1 MQEFNES
8 KLQNSD
14 SPIFLRKVFHLIEIC
29 PDTLVSWSKDG
40 TSFTI
45 KDHNEFSNQIL
56 PQYFKHNNFS
66 SFVRQLNCYGF
77 TKAKDD
83 SNNPV
88 VNEDGRLWTFH
99 HPDFIRGQPQ
109 LLSKIQRKS
118 SSHTTKEDSKKDSI
132 ATLGVCTST
141 SSSSSEM
148 DQERK
153 ELEKEITTLK
163 GQLHNM
169 EDIFQELAQ
178 KMATVTMSHTSNTST
193 STARTLTSH
202 TSTNTFLLKHKK
214 KIKLEKPSSAKIL
227 LNDKQLFDSK
237 SSSTVFQTKVQSKHP
252 LSIAKLM
259 HNASIDLPDLGK
271 IGTNDSDLYAGA
283 KPCINDQKRTSPTN
297 ELQTFND
304 PIDVSDSILEESFN
318 PLHDVDMSMECALSY
333 KVSCN
338 TKDFEENDLQTMEDD
353 TVKSQPTKITCSPIL
368 IQDDCEEDKPSQCS
382 SFESDSQSVPTTSS
396 LDNLLDTEHLQN
408 LESALRS
415 LPMKER
421 MSFVRDVLS
430 NIPDISSQG
439 VSVLILTEQERTILT
454 EQRHPECENISLL
467 SQMENLLGRVGL
479 KIQLGGQEQ
488 SNSTSSCSR
497 SLRSSQKKKKS
508 SSKDSSYV
516 QIEA

>member
-1 MQEFNES
+1 
-8 KLQNSD
+8 
-14 SPIFLRKVFHLIEIC
+14 
-29 PDTLVSWSKDG
+29 
-40 TSFTI
+40 
-45 KDHNEFSNQIL
+45 
-56 PQYFKHNNFS
+56 
-66 SFVRQLNCYGF
+66 VRQLNCYGF

-83 SNNPV
+83 CNPV

-132 ATLGVCTST
+132 ATPGVCTST
-141 SSSSSEM
+141 SSSSSEI

-153 ELEKEITTLK
+153 ELEKEIKTLK

-178 KMATVTMSHTSNTST
+178 KMATVTMNHTSNTST
-193 STARTLTSH
+193 STTRTLTSH
-202 TSTNTFLLKHKK
+202 STNTVLLKHKK
-214 KIKLEKPSSAKIL
+214 KIKLEKPSSSKIL

-283 KPCINDQKRTSPTN
+283 KPCINDQKRSSQTN
-297 ELQTFND
+297 ELQTFNE
-304 PIDVSDSILEESFN
+304 PIDVSDSIVEESFN
-318 PLHDVDMSMECALSY
+318 TLHDVDMSMECALSY
-333 KVSCN
+333 KVSGN

-353 TVKSQPTKITCSPIL
+353 TVKSQPTKSACSPIL
-368 IQDDCEEDKPSQCS
+368 IQDDCEEDKPSQSS
-382 SFESDSQSVPTTSS
+382 SFESDSQSVATTSS
-396 LDNLLDTEHLQN
+396 LDDLLDTDHLQN

-430 NIPDISSQG
+430 NIPDTSSQG

-454 EQRHPECENISLL
+454 EQRNPDCENISLL

-508 SSKDSSYV
+508 SGKDSSYV